1 MSHRFCNSDGKA
13 EDQMAAINRLLI
25 VDDQQ
30 DITRLIE
37 AFARTVGYEAFD

>member
-1 MSHRFCNSDGKA
+1 
-13 EDQMAAINRLLI
+13 MAAINRLLI

-37 AFARTVGYEAFD
+37 AFA